1 MPCPQALGEAM
12 RRREFIKVIAGS
24 TAAWPL
30 AAFAQQSERMRRIG
44 VLVGSGL
51 DADDLDMQAR
61 VGAFE
66 DGLKQLGWINGQ
78 NVQIDIRAAAGDA
91 DRTRRY
97 AEELVAL
104 TPDVILVTGASQV
117 PALLKATRTVPVVFV
132 NVVDPVGAGFVDSL
146 ARPGG
151 NVTGFVSFEYGLS
164 AKWLELLKEIAPR
177 VTRGGRHTRS
187 QSCWRNW
194 PIRRN
199 PGSRV
204 VARIGIDRNQP

>member
-1 MPCPQALGEAM
+1 M

-51 DADDLDMQAR
+51 DADELDLQAR

-78 NVQIDIRAAAGDA
+78 NVQIDIRTGAGDA
-91 DRTRRY
+91 DRIRRY
-97 AEELVAL
+97 AEELVGLA
-104 TPDVILVTGASQV
+104 PDVILATGVAAVV
-117 PALLKATRTVPVVFV
+117 PLVKATRTVPVVFI
-132 NVVDPVGAGFVDSL
+132 NVVDPVGGGFVDSL

-151 NVTGFVSFEYGLS
+151 NLTGFV
-164 AKWLELLKEIAPR
+164 
-177 VTRGGRHTRS
+177 
-187 QSCWRNW
+187 
-194 PIRRN
+194 
-199 PGSRV
+199 
-204 VARIGIDRNQP
+204 